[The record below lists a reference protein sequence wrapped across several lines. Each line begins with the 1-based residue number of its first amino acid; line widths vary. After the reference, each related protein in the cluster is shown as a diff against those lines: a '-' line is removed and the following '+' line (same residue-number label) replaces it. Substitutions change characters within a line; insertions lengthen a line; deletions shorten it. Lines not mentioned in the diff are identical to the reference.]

1 MTAIIEVQGLT
12 KSFRGTVAGSAAI
25 EVLKGVSLQVA
36 RGEFVAITGKSG
48 SGKSTLLGI
57 LGYLERADGGTYRL
71 EGADHEQADDDTLS
85 AVRNRKIGFVFQQF
99 PLLDRISALRNVM
112 LPLLY
117 GNEEA
122 EDGAARAARALAAV
136 GLSDRAAHKPSELSG
151 GEQQRVAI
159 ARALINDPAIIL
171 ADEPTGNLD
180 ARSGSEIL
188 DIFGRLR
195 ADGCTIVLVTHDPV
209 VAGRAGRTMVLENGR
224 LTATA
229 RAGITATSQE
239 LPAGFNVPS

>member
-12 KSFRGTVAGSAAI
+12 KSFRGIIVGSSAI
-25 EVLKGVSLQVA
+25 DVLKGVSFLVA
-36 RGEFVAITGKSG
+36 RGEFVAIMGKSG

-71 EGADHEQADDDTLS
+71 EGADHAKADDDTLS
-85 AVRNRKIGFVFQQF
+85 AVRNRQIGFVFQQF

-117 GNEEA
+117 GSDEA
-122 EDGAARAARALAAV
+122 EDGEARAARALAAV
-136 GLSDRAAHKPSELSG
+136 GLSDRAEHKPSELSG

-159 ARALINDPAIIL
+159 ARALVNDPAVIL

-180 ARSGSEIL
+180 AQSGSEIL
-188 DIFGRLR
+188 DIFGRLQAEGR
-195 ADGCTIVLVTHDPV
+195 TIVLVTHDPV
-209 VAGRAGRTMVLENGR
+209 VAARASRTMVLENGR
-224 LTATA
+224 LTTAA
-229 RAGITATSQE
+229 RAGIPGASQE
-239 LPAGFNVPS
+239 SPAGSNVAS